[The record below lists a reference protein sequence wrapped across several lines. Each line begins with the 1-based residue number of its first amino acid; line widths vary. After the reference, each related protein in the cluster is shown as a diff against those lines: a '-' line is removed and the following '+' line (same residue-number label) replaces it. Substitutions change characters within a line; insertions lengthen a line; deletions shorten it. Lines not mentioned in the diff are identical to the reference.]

1 MEKEEVKLSLFAHD
15 MILFVENPKE
25 SIKKKTKKKK
35 KPLLPEPIND
45 FCKVTGFKIKHKTS
59 QNWTIFFLHSSNEQ
73 SKDETKK
80 KQFHIIASERVKYLG
95 INLTKEVN
103 DLYTENKML
112 LKEIKDPKING
123 KSSHAQRLGRLSI
136 VGIAVIPALI

>member
-15 MILFVENPKE
+15 MILFVENLEE
-25 SIKKKTKKKK
+25 SIKKT
-35 KPLLPEPIND
+35 PLLPEPIND
-45 FCKVTGFKIKHKTS
+45 ICKVTGFKIKHKTS

-95 INLTKEVN
+95 INLTKEVK
-103 DLYTENKML
+103 DLYTENNKML
-112 LKEIKDPKING
+112 LKEIKEDPNRHVMFID
-123 KSSHAQRLGRLSI
+123 
-136 VGIAVIPALI
+136 